1 MDSGTRTQS
10 HEPERAHARWMV
22 LFLVPL
28 IAAGCSAMKEM
39 TKPAAPAAVVPVA
52 DTLVYCHDGTG
63 HRPGAVPWILGGIC
77 CCNPTRAMFSVY
89 QAEKTV
95 PADMTFEAFLQRF
108 ADRGIKVGPEHAGC
122 NNRCES
128 GPHVVFGGKC
138 MAAPTPGTENY
149 EQVSLGRRSST
160 P

>member
-1 MDSGTRTQS
+1 
-10 HEPERAHARWMV
+10 
-22 LFLVPL
+22 
-28 IAAGCSAMKEM
+28 
-39 TKPAAPAAVVPVA
+39 
-52 DTLVYCHDGTG
+52 
-63 HRPGAVPWILGGIC
+63 
-77 CCNPTRAMFSVY
+77 MFSVY

-95 PADMTFEAFLQRF
+95 PADMTFGAFLQRF
-108 ADRGIKVGPEHAGC
+108 ADRGIKTGPEHAGC

-149 EQVSLGRRSST
+149 EQVSLGRRSPT